1 MTPARIAIDVSAEP
15 TKIAMTWP
23 GELSRADLGVA
34 FINVESAR
42 KDQRAITKG
51 QDDADI
57 AETGTKAC
65 HNPSQVRDQCGQ
77 ERILS
82 VPKHI
87 SNRVQRMQ
95 TPNRASLIG
104 FDPARHY

>member
-51 QDDADI
+51 QDDADV
-57 AETGTKAC
+57 AETGPKAC
-65 HNPSQVRDQCGQ
+65 HNPPQVGDQRSQD
-77 ERILS
+77 RILW

-87 SNRVQRMQ
+87 SNRVQRIQ
-95 TPNRASLIG
+95 ALNRASRVC
-104 FDPARHY
+104 FDRA